1 MRKLYTDELFQK
13 HFGHFKDGDTWTLQK
28 FALNSCLCQ
37 MEIMLG
43 DMMNKS
49 LEDFGLPKPNIGKEK
64 HLQNLLIETYVAN
77 EDDLRPEVA
86 EEFFHA
92 NHKLLNECQIMYLI
106 VSRILLKIETMM
118 AKSYFWMHLVVLEKH
133 LY

>member
-1 MRKLYTDELFQK
+1 MLIADLVHKYKNKFRTQPNLNRFIQKCNDKNSEELYTDELFQK

-37 MEIMLG
+37 IEIMLG

-64 HLQNLLIETYVAN
+64 HL
-77 EDDLRPEVA
+77 
-86 EEFFHA
+86 
-92 NHKLLNECQIMYLI
+92 
-106 VSRILLKIETMM
+106 
-118 AKSYFWMHLVVLEKH
+118 
-133 LY
+133 